1 MRFITFSKGRKTKIG
16 VLVDEDK
23 VVIDL
28 SVAAPKLPTD
38 MNSFISGGASALEKA
53 RQAVAKAKPAARI
66 LAKKV
71 KIMAPIP
78 TPHRNVM
85 AVGKNY
91 YDHAEE
97 FDNSGFNQAKTG
109 GAIPEF
115 PIIFTMPPTAVIG
128 PDAPIPGYLD
138 YTKSVDYEVELGVV
152 IGKQGRKITK
162 KDSLDYV
169 FGYTIINDVTARKQQ
184 FKHNQWFIGKGL
196 DGFCPMGPCI
206 VTADEIGDVRKLGIR
221 TEVNG
226 ELRQNSF
233 VKNMIFDV
241 QTLIKTLS
249 AGMTLLPGDVI
260 ATGTPLG
267 IGGGFNPPKF
277 LKRGD
282 VVTMSID
289 QIGVLENPVE

>member
-1 MRFITFSKGRKTKIG
+1 
-16 VLVDEDK
+16 
-23 VVIDL
+23 
-28 SVAAPKLPTD
+28 
-38 MNSFISGGASALEKA
+38 
-53 RQAVAKAKPAARI
+53 
-66 LAKKV
+66 
-71 KIMAPIP
+71 
-78 TPHRNVM
+78 
-85 AVGKNY
+85 
-91 YDHAEE
+91 
-97 FDNSGFNQAKTG
+97 
-109 GAIPEF
+109 
-115 PIIFTMPPTAVIG
+115 
-128 PDAPIPGYLD
+128 
-138 YTKSVDYEVELGVV
+138 
-152 IGKQGRKITK
+152 
-162 KDSLDYV
+162 
-169 FGYTIINDVTARKQQ
+169 
-184 FKHNQWFIGKGL
+184 
-196 DGFCPMGPCI
+196 MGPCI